1 MFTKDPQ
8 DKAENKLVLLHLFM
22 KMDYPLTNAEI
33 TDFVVS
39 LDLMDYFTL
48 QQYLVELVDGSM
60 LEYSK
65 SESDFFYLL
74 TTKGSESLDYFKNRL
89 PDGLILLINDGVSNY
104 KKQHAM
110 RTRVTCNHSK
120 LSDSEYIVDLNIM
133 ENELTLIN
141 LKLSVVSNR
150 QAKEICERWKISSTE
165 VYSTIIKMLT
175 DEQ

>member
-8 DKAENKLVLLHLFM
+8 NKAENKLVLLHIFM

-48 QQYLVELVDGSM
+48 QQYLVELVEGGL
-60 LEYSK
+60 LENSK
-65 SESDFFYLL
+65 SESDFIYLI
-74 TTKGSESLDYFKNRL
+74 TTKGVESLDYFKNRL
-89 PDGLILLINDGVSNY
+89 PDGLLLVINEGISNY
-104 KKQHAM
+104 KKRHIL
-110 RTRVTCNHSK
+110 RTKVSCSHSK
-120 LSDSEYIVDLNIM
+120 LSDSEYIVDLSIM

-150 QAKEICERWKISSTE
+150 QAKEICERWENSSSE
-165 VYSTIIKMLT
+165 VYGTIIKMLT
-175 DEQ
+175 DQQ

>member
-1 MFTKDPQ
+1 MFTKDPK

-48 QQYLVELVDGSM
+48 QQYLVELADGGM

-65 SESDFFYLL
+65 SESDFIYLI
-74 TTKGSESLDYFKNRL
+74 TTKGIESLDYFKNRL
-89 PDGLILLINDGVSNY
+89 PDGLILLINEGVSNY
-104 KKQHAM
+104 RKQHAM
-110 RTRVTCNHSK
+110 RTRVGCSHSK
-120 LSDSEYIVDLNIM
+120 LSDSEYVVDLSIM

-141 LKLSVVSNR
+141 LKLSVVSNK
-150 QAKEICERWKISSTE
+150 QAKEICERWKNTSSD
-165 VYSTIIKMLT
+165 VYGTIIKMLT
-175 DEQ
+175 D